1 MDGNFDSSILAPCV
15 VANLSVAYCEHLR
28 LYLADMY
35 ILYIYIYIFI
45 IYIQWLKSTRSAQ
58 VRRPSC
64 NVGSEREEDQCFVGQ
79 PR

>member
-35 ILYIYIYIFI
+35 ILYMYIYIYIYSMAQ
-45 IYIQWLKSTRSAQ
+45 IYSLGAG
-58 VRRPSC
+58 PSS
-64 NVGSEREEDQCFVGQ
+64 VVQCGV
-79 PR
+79 